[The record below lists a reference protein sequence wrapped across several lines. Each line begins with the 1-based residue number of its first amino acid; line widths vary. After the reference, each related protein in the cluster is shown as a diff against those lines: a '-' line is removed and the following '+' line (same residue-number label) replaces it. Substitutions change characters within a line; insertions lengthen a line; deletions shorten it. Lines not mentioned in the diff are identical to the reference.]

1 MRPLGG
7 PARALVLLPL
17 LLVVTGCVKLDADI
31 EITARDTV
39 NMTMLLAIQ
48 DEYADSLDGSCEAE
62 PGVTVTPY
70 NEGGFIGCVQ
80 EASNAPLDAM
90 AGSSD
95 TLTIVHQD
103 GEYTFVMAGS
113 ELSGESGADSTMAAA
128 MFTDFRVAVTF
139 PGEVI
144 SHSGSST
151 VDGTTVTWTNAT
163 DLMSAEGLRAT
174 AKEANALL
182 TLLPWLGAGL
192 LVAAGIV
199 VGLLLWKRTTAGAPP
214 PPGPAPWS
222 GPAQPGPGYPP
233 PPGGYPPP
241 PGGYPPPPGGYPA
254 APAYPP
260 PADPAGGYAPPPP
273 TGGSAAQPPQRD
285 VRDYAD
291 TSYMDSPQPESPPAH
306 EPPPNE
312 PPRNPWGPPG

>member
-31 EITARDTV
+31 DISARDTV

-70 NEGGFIGCVQ
+70 NEEGFIGCVL
-80 EASNAPLDAM
+80 EARNAPIDAM
-90 AGSSD
+90 AGASD
-95 TLTIVHQD
+95 TLTIVHED
-103 GEYTFVMAGS
+103 GEYTFAMAGS

-174 AKEANALL
+174 AKEANVLL

-192 LVAAGIV
+192 LVAAGVV
-199 VGLLLWKRTTAGAPP
+199 VGLLLWKRTSAGR
-214 PPGPAPWS
+214 PPGSPAPGGQSPWS
-222 GPAQPGPGYPP
+222 GPAQPGAGYPP
-233 PPGGYPPP
+233 PSGGYPPP
-241 PGGYPPPPGGYPA
+241 SGGYPA

-260 PADPAGGYAPPPP
+260 PVHPAGGYAPPPSAD
-273 TGGSAAQPPQRD
+273 GSAVQPPPRD

-291 TSYMDSPQPESPPAH
+291 TSYLDSPQPEPPPTN
-306 EPPPNE
+306 ERLPNE
-312 PPRNPWGPPG
+312 PPRNPWGPPA